1 MQELN
6 EDSYQDVLV
15 RRPFI
20 TAVEAATS
28 FAPVQNAIGFH
39 LRDDAPLR
47 PPVSDVVVQ
56 LKSGDMYA
64 GECKNIRGYLL
75 HLLLLESHVEAD
87 AATDELN
94 QPVQHK
100 L

>member
-1 MQELN
+1 MHELN
-6 EDSYQDVLV
+6 EASYMNVLV
-15 RRPFI
+15 CRLFI
-20 TAVEAATS
+20 TAVEVTTI

-39 LRDDAPLR
+39 LHIDAPLR
-47 PPVSDVVVQ
+47 PPVYDVVVE

-64 GECKNIRGYLL
+64 GECKNIRDYLL

-87 AATDELN
+87 AASDELN

>member
-6 EDSYQDVLV
+6 EASYLDVLV

-20 TAVEAATS
+20 TAVEVATS
-28 FAPVQNAIGFH
+28 FAIVQNAIRFH
-39 LRDDAPLR
+39 LHNDAPLR
-47 PPVSDVVVQ
+47 RPVSDVVQQ
-56 LKSGDMYA
+56 LKSGYMYA

-87 AATDELN
+87 AATDEMN